1 MQGDS
6 NVVYFLIPKSTP
18 LKSLIEAYCAR
29 QRLDARYTRFT
40 QRGEQM
46 LSEAQSMGE
55 LGVKAG
61 KILSLYARSLV
72 VFAEGADAPILFS
85 LGEPVADGVEFLP
98 AGHVRRLVLAP
109 DVGQHD
115 DETPGHG
122 LALDLRGNTY
132 TNLILKVRKVA
143 VSRQH
148 IRGGVSVCANT
159 RLLRVLHHVLR

>member
-1 MQGDS
+1 M
-6 NVVYFLIPKSTP
+6 VYFLIPKSTP

-29 QRLDARYTRFT
+29 QRLDARYTRFTFT

-72 VFAEGADAPILFS
+72 VFAEGADALILFS
-85 LGEPVADGVEFLP
+85 LGEPVADGLEFLP

-148 IRGGVSVCANT
+148 IRSGVSVCAST